1 MKICLL
7 SWITYLLVTWWP
19 KSARSPLR
27 KLVKMA
33 GSLMSSVS
41 ALASP
46 QKMGIIQQQKIW
58 GSQKG
63 HHRCWDFG
71 NFSKWFWDDRVAK
84 LIAKT
89 HQANSLG
96 PLGRKPRGPALLVV
110 LPTFIGPSRRHVIYH
125 PWIFCPSNFCS
136 YRIYKYKSQWVLSHI
151 LFHGLNL
158 FSVLKSGLNQIKS
171 DPHIKPQIFDIYLV
185 GPTRSSIRQYWI
197 CSWIGGH
204 ERGGKAI
211 WIPGSGRLNHLNPRK
226 LYFFAAYTTL
236 FH

>member
-46 QKMGIIQQQKIW
+46 QKMGIIQQQEIW

-71 NFSKWFWDDRVAK
+71 NFSKWFWDDRVASFWWQK
-84 LIAKT
+84 PSKT
-89 HQANSLG
+89 HQANYLGTESVGQPCWLYSQLSLALAG
-96 PLGRKPRGPALLVV
+96 DMSSEGNLIWEFFLFFLGIFFFPPLLVA
-110 LPTFIGPSRRHVIYH
+110 
-125 PWIFCPSNFCS
+125 
-136 YRIYKYKSQWVLSHI
+136 
-151 LFHGLNL
+151 
-158 FSVLKSGLNQIKS
+158 SVAPGGSWWL
-171 DPHIKPQIFDIYLV
+171 LV
-185 GPTRSSIRQYWI
+185 ASAAPGG
-197 CSWIGGH
+197 SWWLLV
-204 ERGGKAI
+204 ASMA
-211 WIPGSGRLNHLNPRK
+211 PGS
-226 LYFFAAYTTL
+226 
-236 FH
+236 